1 MARRD
6 RGDSGQR
13 ASAPSARPGERS
25 EEGRAL
31 REAATVAGAPA
42 ELARTSR
49 SSGSRLAAG
58 RGQRPGVSAPAE
70 DPAASQR
77 THPFASFPS
86 PLTPTAAEESAPTW
100 NAAEERQ
107 EQERAEQH
115 PWRPRPG
122 EGSQGRRHS
131 AGLRGHAPP
140 ASLSRCPPASPQL
153 RALFARRL
161 DTRSV
166 GFPLG
171 YRRGVVRPVS
181 ALCGSSEAG
190 ARTPA
195 RRRRGAGGAERPA
208 RGRSEAT
215 AGGGGG
221 GGVDSAAAAGL
232 GTTFYIWPLV

>member
-13 ASAPSARPGERS
+13 APAPSARPGERS

-31 REAATVAGAPA
+31 REAATVARAPG
-42 ELARTSR
+42 ELAGTSR
-49 SSGSRLAAG
+49 SSGLPTGCREGAG
-58 RGQRPGVSAPAE
+58 GQRSRRGPRRLPTHAVVCLLPQPAR
-70 DPAASQR
+70 ARS
-77 THPFASFPS
+77 
-86 PLTPTAAEESAPTW
+86 LPTAAEESAPTW

-115 PWRPRPG
+115 PWRPWPG

-171 YRRGVVRPVS
+171 YRRGVTRPVS
-181 ALCGSSEAG
+181 ALCGSGEAG

-195 RRRRGAGGAERPA
+195 RRRRGSRASGPGAE
-208 RGRSEAT
+208 
-215 AGGGGG
+215 
-221 GGVDSAAAAGL
+221 
-232 GTTFYIWPLV
+232 